1 MSDILEAGQVQVE
14 VREQVGLI
22 EFSHPK
28 ANSLPG
34 ALLAELKDKILELG
48 KNPEVRVIL
57 LSSEG
62 DKAFC
67 AGASFDEFKALDTYE
82 KSREF
87 FMGFARL
94 ILAMTAVDKFIVT
107 RVQGK
112 VVGGGVGI
120 AAASDFVFATREGSV
135 RLSEFAI
142 GIGPFVVGPAVERK
156 VGHSAFAAM
165 SIDADWRNAEW
176 ALENNLFQRMCAG
189 TEELN
194 RQSWEFALQLAA
206 RSVEATREL
215 KTVLRKGT
223 EEWQTLLPARAEIS
237 GKLLV
242 TSRKS

>member
-1 MSDILEAGQVQVE
+1 MSDILEAGQVKVA

-34 ALLAELKDKILELG
+34 ALLAELKDQILKLG

-57 LSSEG
+57 LHSEG

-94 ILAMTAVDKFIVT
+94 ILAMNSVDKFIVT

-120 AAASDFVFATREGSV
+120 AAASDFVFAMREASV

-176 ALENNLFQRMCAG
+176 ALENNLFHRMCANI
-189 TEELN
+189 EELN

-206 RSVEATREL
+206 RSLEATQEL
-215 KTVLRKGT
+215 KAVLRKGT

-242 TSRKS
+242 SSRKA